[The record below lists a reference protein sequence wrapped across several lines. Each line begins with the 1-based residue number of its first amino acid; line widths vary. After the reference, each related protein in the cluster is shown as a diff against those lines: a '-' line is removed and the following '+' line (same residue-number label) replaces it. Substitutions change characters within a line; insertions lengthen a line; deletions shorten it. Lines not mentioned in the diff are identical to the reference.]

1 MCKDRAGTGLLHKA
15 VFRGQ
20 RGVVDWLLDN
30 QPNTVHLKDREG
42 RTPLH
47 YCGACEDQD
56 AMWQRLVDAGADV
69 GAKDNRG
76 RTADYYLEKPDEL
89 RLPTSPQHPAES
101 RGRAADTGLVVKPAN
116 IRIWI
121 HDRDMGKLQ
130 QLLWEGHGARLR
142 NETSKYPIVKR
153 FLEGVPFV
161 MGAVKD
167 VHTAAIAGDLETFQK
182 RTEEPVP
189 REIFTSKDANGLTPL
204 HKAAGLGH
212 GHIVDDI
219 LARAPG
225 AVSVCDAERRTA
237 LHFAALVRDGG
248 EVYNKLVRAGADELA
263 QDNMGRT
270 PEHYKS
276 KPADLDAGL
285 LRVVPDAPR
294 TSAAYPPNWDW
305 SVITDPAARVF
316 NGRRSYENGDS
327 ESASSRDNEDV
338 VAPTQRAGEDGQG
351 AVGEGGDGDGDSEAS
366 PQPAGDASGGQEG
379 ASLRDGDADA
389 AENDESAEG
398 GDPPGP
404 PQNDVDGD
412 VGEEESSEQPEQGD
426 ADDEV
431 GADEVAP
438 TDSVPTEGAP
448 SGAAPS
454 GDAPAEDASNEEAPP
469 EGAPDQNA
477 ATEVSANEIPVAD
490 ASTGDIPDDEARTE
504 EASTVEAS
512 TPAEV
517 SEDRC
522 TTEDG
527 DGQDAEAEDGGVEV
541 GGAED
546 GEVEDGEVE
555 DGDAGASN
563 AEGGDAQGSDAEGGD
578 AEGGDVEGG
587 DAGGGDA
594 EGGDAEGGDAEGG
607 DAGGDAGGSGG
618 EDGIGNEDGVG
629 DGGVQEVSGGGDSV
643 KGDGIEQ
650 DGIEQD
656 GIEQDGTEAGADEE
670 GRIEGDGVE
679 GEVSEENKEAEE
691 MDDDQKDVISKP
703 EQKSQTEDGDG
714 AKEEEEEKTEEGE
727 DRDAK
732 LQKDDEKDRDND
744 DADQGGANANEGT
757 GLDEEGERQA
767 DNEEGGGDA
776 QPDGENSEDKGEG
789 RGQEEVNEE
798 LTQADSGQEQVEDAV
813 GQDAPAERDSG
824 DGVDSREQES
834 ADAPEASGEEE
845 GEDVVVGDTSDAQG
859 GARDRDSTS
868 TKEKE
873 QRELAPAPSAQE
885 IQTMS
890 LLAPGVRTRRQRLAR
905 IVKAITLQKYMAQR
919 AAARR
924 AEGAYAAR
932 VAAEASANVQ
942 ALGKARGRCLW
953 RLASVVVL
961 RTLRWAKK
969 GFPLYDRDWDDPQEE
984 VEDDEA
990 ELVEDAEQLL
1000 TYTFYPAYSN
1010 WRGDRARYMWALLRE
1025 EASNLHPQVHS
1036 FDSGDERDDIP
1047 ALRWVKLRLML
1058 PEVLEL
1064 GRRGREGELGDD
1076 GGTSARAS
1084 AGEDSGTNQS
1094 AATTVAL
1101 DGTDLEPEPPPP
1113 PEPEPEPVPR
1123 DKAEEGRGD
1132 VRARPP
1138 TPRPQ
1143 ATLLGNDGGDEDED
1157 EEDEGVGE
1165 DDDERY
1171 PRDPGQ
1177 MTDDELD
1184 AHISRGDL
1192 GVLADLV
1199 LNGEGDRLLNKN
1211 SSNPEVQSFLDHVPS
1226 YMAKIRAVHDAAR
1239 AGNLRGLQAALDR
1252 RKFAVARDRRSQS
1265 ACTPLHL
1272 AVLLGQTA
1280 VVRYLSGRFPETLS
1294 ARDLRGR
1301 TALHYAAVLADNAH
1315 YYNLLLNLGAN
1326 RALKDKR
1333 GATADFYLQN
1343 PNTLTHRQLL
1353 ADIGEPE
1360 SIADEMFSDKDPLTK
1375 AAPKLG
1381 TLFGSEDGR
1390 YLATALGEPLLQGLN
1405 EIADKK
1411 PRDPVG
1417 YLANFLY
1424 NFTGTE
1430 VAPEA
1435 PGEAQVMAAVLT
1447 NGLAEPVGNEDF
1459 ADNQRPDSQASDAGP
1474 KPSAFKDGN
1483 RDEFGQSPLHFASAR
1498 PHGRGGLLQFM
1509 SEADLN
1515 PALRDELYRTARD
1528 VAMQAGLP
1536 DNVEEIDRWVL
1547 SVAARGQTDKLAEML
1562 LTGYDHILNARE
1574 SPEVGIVD
1582 VAQQR
1587 GHTETV
1593 AFLQSITAFEER
1605 RDRLLRAIRMGGA
1618 QGAQEV
1624 AEILEPADSR
1634 AKLLATARNN
1644 MGRCA
1649 LHVAVLCQQEQLV
1662 AYLAHNFAD
1671 TLHVGDNLER
1681 TALHYAMGVEAVES
1695 LSKLLIKAGAWRVP
1709 KDLKGRQPSYYF
1721 MNKTDIQHL
1730 QEEEEAQMV

>member
-873 QRELAPAPSAQE
+873 QRELAPAP
-885 IQTMS
+885 
-890 LLAPGVRTRRQRLAR
+890 
-905 IVKAITLQKYMAQR
+905 
-919 AAARR
+919 
-924 AEGAYAAR
+924 
-932 VAAEASANVQ
+932 
-942 ALGKARGRCLW
+942 
-953 RLASVVVL
+953 
-961 RTLRWAKK
+961 
-969 GFPLYDRDWDDPQEE
+969 
-984 VEDDEA
+984 
-990 ELVEDAEQLL
+990 
-1000 TYTFYPAYSN
+1000 
-1010 WRGDRARYMWALLRE
+1010 
-1025 EASNLHPQVHS
+1025 
-1036 FDSGDERDDIP
+1036 
-1047 ALRWVKLRLML
+1047 
-1058 PEVLEL
+1058 
-1064 GRRGREGELGDD
+1064 
-1076 GGTSARAS
+1076 
-1084 AGEDSGTNQS
+1084 EDSGTNQS

-1360 SIADEMFSDKDPLTK
+1360 SIADEMFSDKVDNDKVSSRRDVHAADTMALMDRCFRLLHEGVEQREDAPTGAEGMPPRLVVAYRDLREVPEAPADRARGDRPAVLRFLPRHVFDQCKRTLTRMDHSIIDVLWPAILDQQDQHRDPVAPNGNPYASRTRDSYMDEAGFVAPDLESYAVFGAVMLPVIKWLNGLDIRAPLRDHPPSQFYEEPAGMRATQSVDEVGEGGGLAKHANGTAPTPLPPPPSSQSAIFRLRSDNHLSRSLDIDPGGRVVLRSVVQVARNLTDVRLPLDLTEAQLAEVEDAFRRALLK
-1375 AAPKLG
+1375 MDGQHQGPVCVRETPRRLSLSLVANGSPAQNGVYRGAGEYFSFPDIPPSAKERLRRARLWPYVPREREGDEDRLRRLHGRTWPAGRGVFVSGDASLASLVAWINVHDHVRVMAASADGRGGQIGDVYRRAADCVLGLQRAGCHFARDPKLG
-1381 TLFGSEDGR
+1381 FLLARPWDVGCGLRFQATTRLPKLGREPDQLASLCRSRGLRLRRTLHPEVFLIANKQVLGVSEHQAYRD
-1390 YLATALGEPLLQGLN
+1390 YVTAMSNIIQLESRVESNSFRLG
-1405 EIADKK
+1405 
-1411 PRDPVG
+1411 
-1417 YLANFLY
+1417 
-1424 NFTGTE
+1424 
-1430 VAPEA
+1430 
-1435 PGEAQVMAAVLT
+1435 AVLSR
-1447 NGLAEPVGNEDF
+1447 VF
-1459 ADNQRPDSQASDAGP
+1459 R
-1474 KPSAFKDGN
+1474 KRPSA
-1483 RDEFGQSPLHFASAR
+1483 
-1498 PHGRGGLLQFM
+1498 
-1509 SEADLN
+1509 
-1515 PALRDELYRTARD
+1515 
-1528 VAMQAGLP
+1528 
-1536 DNVEEIDRWVL
+1536 
-1547 SVAARGQTDKLAEML
+1547 
-1562 LTGYDHILNARE
+1562 
-1574 SPEVGIVD
+1574 
-1582 VAQQR
+1582 
-1587 GHTETV
+1587 
-1593 AFLQSITAFEER
+1593 
-1605 RDRLLRAIRMGGA
+1605 
-1618 QGAQEV
+1618 
-1624 AEILEPADSR
+1624 
-1634 AKLLATARNN
+1634 
-1644 MGRCA
+1644 
-1649 LHVAVLCQQEQLV
+1649 
-1662 AYLAHNFAD
+1662 
-1671 TLHVGDNLER
+1671 
-1681 TALHYAMGVEAVES
+1681 
-1695 LSKLLIKAGAWRVP
+1695 
-1709 KDLKGRQPSYYF
+1709 
-1721 MNKTDIQHL
+1721 
-1730 QEEEEAQMV
+1730 

>member
-327 ESASSRDNEDV
+327 ESASSRDNE
-338 VAPTQRAGEDGQG
+338 
-351 AVGEGGDGDGDSEAS
+351 
-366 PQPAGDASGGQEG
+366 
-379 ASLRDGDADA
+379 
-389 AENDESAEG
+389 
-398 GDPPGP
+398 
-404 PQNDVDGD
+404 
-412 VGEEESSEQPEQGD
+412 
-426 ADDEV
+426 
-431 GADEVAP
+431 
-438 TDSVPTEGAP
+438 
-448 SGAAPS
+448 
-454 GDAPAEDASNEEAPP
+454 
-469 EGAPDQNA
+469 
-477 ATEVSANEIPVAD
+477 
-490 ASTGDIPDDEARTE
+490 
-504 EASTVEAS
+504 
-512 TPAEV
+512 
-517 SEDRC
+517 
-522 TTEDG
+522 
-527 DGQDAEAEDGGVEV
+527 
-541 GGAED
+541 
-546 GEVEDGEVE
+546 
-555 DGDAGASN
+555 
-563 AEGGDAQGSDAEGGD
+563 
-578 AEGGDVEGG
+578 
-587 DAGGGDA
+587 
-594 EGGDAEGGDAEGG
+594 
-607 DAGGDAGGSGG
+607 
-618 EDGIGNEDGVG
+618 
-629 DGGVQEVSGGGDSV
+629 EVSGGGDSV

-1360 SIADEMFSDKDPLTK
+1360 SIADEMFSDKVDNDKVSSRRDVHAADTMALMDRCFRLLHEGVEQREDAPTGAEGMPPRLVVAYRDLREVPEAPADRARGDRPAVLRFLPRHVFDQCKRTLTRMDHSIIDVLWPAILDQQDQHRDPVAPNGNPYASRTRDSYMDEAGFVAPDLESYAVFGAVMLPVIKWLNGLDIRAPLRDHPPSQFYEEPAGMRATQSVDEVGEGGGLAKHANGTAPTPLPPPPSSQSAIFRLRSDNHLSRSLDIDPGGRVVLRSVVQVARNLTDVRLPLDLTEAQLAEVEDAFRRALLK
-1375 AAPKLG
+1375 MDGQHQGPVCVRETPRRLSLSLVANGSPAQNGVYRGAGEYFSFPDIPPSAKERLRRARLWPYVPREREGDEDRLRRLHGRTWPAGRGVFVSGDASLASLVAWINVHDHVRVMAASADGRGGQIGDVYRRAADCVLGLQRAGCHFARDPKLG
-1381 TLFGSEDGR
+1381 FLLARPWDVGCGLRFQATTRLPKLGREPDQLASLCRSRGLRLRRTLHPEVFLIANKQVLGVSEHQAYRD
-1390 YLATALGEPLLQGLN
+1390 YVTAMSNIIQLESRVESNSFRLG
-1405 EIADKK
+1405 
-1411 PRDPVG
+1411 
-1417 YLANFLY
+1417 
-1424 NFTGTE
+1424 
-1430 VAPEA
+1430 
-1435 PGEAQVMAAVLT
+1435 AVLSR
-1447 NGLAEPVGNEDF
+1447 VF
-1459 ADNQRPDSQASDAGP
+1459 R
-1474 KPSAFKDGN
+1474 KRPSA
-1483 RDEFGQSPLHFASAR
+1483 
-1498 PHGRGGLLQFM
+1498 
-1509 SEADLN
+1509 
-1515 PALRDELYRTARD
+1515 
-1528 VAMQAGLP
+1528 
-1536 DNVEEIDRWVL
+1536 
-1547 SVAARGQTDKLAEML
+1547 
-1562 LTGYDHILNARE
+1562 
-1574 SPEVGIVD
+1574 
-1582 VAQQR
+1582 
-1587 GHTETV
+1587 
-1593 AFLQSITAFEER
+1593 
-1605 RDRLLRAIRMGGA
+1605 
-1618 QGAQEV
+1618 
-1624 AEILEPADSR
+1624 
-1634 AKLLATARNN
+1634 
-1644 MGRCA
+1644 
-1649 LHVAVLCQQEQLV
+1649 
-1662 AYLAHNFAD
+1662 
-1671 TLHVGDNLER
+1671 
-1681 TALHYAMGVEAVES
+1681 
-1695 LSKLLIKAGAWRVP
+1695 
-1709 KDLKGRQPSYYF
+1709 
-1721 MNKTDIQHL
+1721 
-1730 QEEEEAQMV
+1730 

>member
-1 MCKDRAGTGLLHKA
+1 MESALGAGRASQGGGAGARLPLAMCKDRAGTGLLHKA

-204 HKAAGLGH
+204 HK
-212 GHIVDDI
+212 
-219 LARAPG
+219 
-225 AVSVCDAERRTA
+225 
-237 LHFAALVRDGG
+237 
-248 EVYNKLVRAGADELA
+248 
-263 QDNMGRT
+263 MGRT

-305 SVITDPAARVF
+305 SVITDPAAR
-316 NGRRSYENGDS
+316 
-327 ESASSRDNEDV
+327 
-338 VAPTQRAGEDGQG
+338 
-351 AVGEGGDGDGDSEAS
+351 
-366 PQPAGDASGGQEG
+366 EG

-517 SEDRC
+517 SEVGGAESLVSGDDSFPDTGLETRLADEVDDGGEVGEVDAEGEEVDSDGVGGGEDGENGEDGEDEEDEDGEDGEGGEDGKGGERVDEEVVQKDGNVEQADNVEGESSRDVVDAGDEAGDDGVEQDRC

-873 QRELAPAPSAQE
+873 QRELAPAP
-885 IQTMS
+885 
-890 LLAPGVRTRRQRLAR
+890 
-905 IVKAITLQKYMAQR
+905 
-919 AAARR
+919 
-924 AEGAYAAR
+924 
-932 VAAEASANVQ
+932 
-942 ALGKARGRCLW
+942 
-953 RLASVVVL
+953 
-961 RTLRWAKK
+961 
-969 GFPLYDRDWDDPQEE
+969 
-984 VEDDEA
+984 
-990 ELVEDAEQLL
+990 
-1000 TYTFYPAYSN
+1000 
-1010 WRGDRARYMWALLRE
+1010 
-1025 EASNLHPQVHS
+1025 
-1036 FDSGDERDDIP
+1036 
-1047 ALRWVKLRLML
+1047 
-1058 PEVLEL
+1058 
-1064 GRRGREGELGDD
+1064 
-1076 GGTSARAS
+1076 
-1084 AGEDSGTNQS
+1084 EDSGTNQS

-1123 DKAEEGRGD
+1123 DKAEE
-1132 VRARPP
+1132 
-1138 TPRPQ
+1138 

-1360 SIADEMFSDKDPLTK
+1360 SIADEMFSDKVNSKTVTVRMR
-1375 AAPKLG
+1375 AAGWERHAERRHTTP
-1381 TLFGSEDGR
+1381 R
-1390 YLATALGEPLLQGLN
+1390 RALGEPLLQGLN

-1435 PGEAQVMAAVLT
+1435 PGEAQ
-1447 NGLAEPVGNEDF
+1447 
-1459 ADNQRPDSQASDAGP
+1459 
-1474 KPSAFKDGN
+1474 
-1483 RDEFGQSPLHFASAR
+1483 DEFGQSPLHFASAR

-1593 AFLQSITAFEER
+1593 AFLQSITAFE
-1605 RDRLLRAIRMGGA
+1605 
-1618 QGAQEV
+1618 
-1624 AEILEPADSR
+1624 
-1634 AKLLATARNN
+1634 
-1644 MGRCA
+1644 
-1649 LHVAVLCQQEQLV
+1649 
-1662 AYLAHNFAD
+1662 
-1671 TLHVGDNLER
+1671 LER